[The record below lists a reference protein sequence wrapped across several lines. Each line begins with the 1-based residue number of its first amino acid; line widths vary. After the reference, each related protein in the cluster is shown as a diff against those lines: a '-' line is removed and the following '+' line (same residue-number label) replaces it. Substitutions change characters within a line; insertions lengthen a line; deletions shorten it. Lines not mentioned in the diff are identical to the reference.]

1 MHNLVYLIGRI
12 NGEIKKREYV
22 DGDIK
27 ATMNIDVQRQS
38 KDENGEYLTDT
49 FKVELRNTIATQ
61 TCKYC
66 NTGDL
71 VGIKG
76 RLESDGKEIK
86 ILVEKI
92 SFLTSN
98 ANNED

>member
-38 KDENGEYLTDT
+38 KDENGKYLTDI
-49 FKVELRNTIATQ
+49 FKVELRNCIATQ

-98 ANNED
+98 AYNED